1 MCMPWRH
8 QQWEPIAKIFL
19 RIFKIFPFGVPFYPQ
34 LAGLV
39 PFSPFKHARGVPY
52 VFDSAHFPFW
62 DGRNTDGCD
71 AKKVEGR
78 TPDLPRLWKIAGI
91 RGENCDSGET
101 RMELGASRCVFYANS
116 WPSVSCTSYPHHR
129 GCIVLRIVSLSLG
142 LQLQ

>member
-1 MCMPWRH
+1 LPRFFENL
-8 QQWEPIAKIFL
+8 QDLPIL
-19 RIFKIFPFGVPFYPQ
+19 PFYPQ

-78 TPDLPRLWKIAGI
+78 TPHLPRLWKIAGI

-101 RMELGASRCVFYANS
+101 RMELGASRCVFMQTHDHQCLALHT
-116 WPSVSCTSYPHHR
+116 PP
-129 GCIVLRIVSLSLG
+129 
-142 LQLQ
+142 